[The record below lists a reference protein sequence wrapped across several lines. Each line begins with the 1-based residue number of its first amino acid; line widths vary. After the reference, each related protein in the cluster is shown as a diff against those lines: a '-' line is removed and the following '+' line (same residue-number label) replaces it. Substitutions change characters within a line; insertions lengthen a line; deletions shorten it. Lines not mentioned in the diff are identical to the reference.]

1 MIELYTGPTGNGQ
14 RAAIALEECG
24 LPYKVTKY
32 NLAKGEH
39 KNPDYLKI
47 NPLGAIPSIVDPEGP
62 GGKRIVLTQ
71 SGAIVLYCAEKS
83 GKLLPKDPE
92 KRAQAYRWFM
102 HTSTDVAPA
111 SGAIFATGNLP
122 DKPASAVELFE
133 KRLINHLRES
143 DRRLGEAEYLAGELS
158 IADIALYPIVAGR
171 KAMIEKAGG
180 LNNLLKWFE
189 RMSARPGIQ
198 KGMAA
203 SSN

>member
-1 MIELYTGPTGNGQ
+1 MIDLYTGPTGNGQ
-14 RAAIALEECG
+14 RAAIALEESG
-24 LPYKVTKY
+24 LPYKTTKY
-32 NLAKGEH
+32 NLQKGEH
-39 KNPDYLKI
+39 KNPDFLKI
-47 NPLGAIPSIVDPEGP
+47 NPLGAIPAIVDPDGA
-62 GGKRIVLTQ
+62 GGKKIVLTQ

-92 KRAQAYRWFM
+92 RRAQAYRWFM

-171 KAMIEKAGG
+171 KALIEKAGG
-180 LNNLLKWFE
+180 FTNLMKWFE

-198 KGMAA
+198 KGMQA
-203 SSN
+203 SS